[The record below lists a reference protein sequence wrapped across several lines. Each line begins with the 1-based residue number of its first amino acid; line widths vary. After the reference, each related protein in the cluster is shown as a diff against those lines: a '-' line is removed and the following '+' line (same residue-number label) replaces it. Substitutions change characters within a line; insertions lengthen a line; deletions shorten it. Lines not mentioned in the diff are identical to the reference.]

1 MVIRNSLYGKK
12 RNGRVTAEWRVGMLE
27 AEAVCKFALKMKQRA
42 INRLMSLNGL
52 RQINICCKE
61 GLRKDH

>member
-12 RNGRVTAEWRVGMLE
+12 RNERVGMLE

-42 INRLMSLNGL
+42 LNRLMSLNGL
-52 RQINICCKE
+52 RRINICCKE